1 MVKLLRL
8 RYPKT
13 LITGLPGIGKT
24 TLVFK
29 VLEQI
34 APEQIA
40 GFYTSEVKFR
50 GRRVGFEL
58 HDLGGECRLLAHTT
72 IDSPHRVGKYGVDTK
87 GFDEFIIRLEMRA
100 SNARL
105 IVIDEIGK
113 MELFSRRF
121 RELIRHF
128 LKTDK
133 ELLATVSLKGGGL
146 IKEIKQ
152 KSDVHIIEVTRQNR
166 DNMIHTILK
175 AS

>member
-1 MVKLLRL
+1 MVKLLQL

-34 APEQIA
+34 APTQIA

-58 HDLGGECRLLAHTT
+58 RDLGGERRLLAHTT

-87 GFDEFIIRLEMRA
+87 GFDEFILKLEMRT

-121 RELIRHF
+121 RGLIRHV
-128 LKTDK
+128 LRTDK
-133 ELLATVSLKGGGL
+133 ELLAIVSLKGGGL

-152 KSDVHIIEVTRQNR
+152 RSDVHIFEVTRQNR
-166 DNMIHTILK
+166 DNLTHTILE

>member
-29 VLEQI
+29 VVEQI
-34 APEQIA
+34 APLHIA
-40 GFYTSEVKFR
+40 GFYTSEVKIR

-58 HDLGGECRLLAHTT
+58 RDLGGECRLLAHTT
-72 IDSPHRVGKYGVDTK
+72 IDGPHRVGKYGVDTN
-87 GFDEFIIRLEMRA
+87 GFDEYILKLEMRI

-105 IVIDEIGK
+105 ILIDEIGK

-121 RELIRHF
+121 RSLIQQI

-133 ELLATVSLKGGGL
+133 KLLATISSKGGGL

-152 KSDVHIIEVTRQNR
+152 RSDVHIFEVTRQNR
-166 DNMIHTILK
+166 DNLIHTILEE
-175 AS
+175 S